1 MEPRGLAGGYRVNL
15 LAQIVGWLGDP
26 QHWSGP
32 TGIPARVLEHL
43 EYSGL
48 AVLLGV
54 LVAVPIGALVGHTG
68 RGGFLIVGLANGL
81 RALPDLGLL
90 ILLVL
95 LVGIGLLPVVVAL
108 LVLAVPPLLAGTYAG
123 VRNVDASVV
132 DAARGMGMREREIL
146 LKVELPNSLPLLL
159 GGLRA
164 ATLQVIATAAVAAYV
179 SFGGLGRFLI
189 DGLSVRDYPQMAAG
203 AVLVA
208 VLALV
213 VEAILA
219 GVQRAVVSPGLRSG
233 GARIRPSGDPENDPT
248 RLGDDPADLSNP
260 EMAGVNP

>member
-1 MEPRGLAGGYRVNL
+1 
-15 LAQIVGWLGDP
+15 
-26 QHWSGP
+26 
-32 TGIPARVLEHL
+32 VLI
-43 EYSGL
+43 
-48 AVLLGV
+48 GV
-54 LVAVPIGALVGHTG
+54 VVAVPIGALVGHTG

-81 RALPDLGLL
+81 RSLPDLGLL

-146 LKVELPNSLPLLL
+146 LKVELPNSLPLLI

-164 ATLQVIATAAVAAYV
+164 ATLQVVATAAVAAYV

-208 VLALV
+208 VLALL
-213 VEAILA
+213 VEAVLA
-219 GVQRAVVSPGLRSG
+219 CVQRAVVSPGLRSG
-233 GARIRPSGDPENDPT
+233 GARIRPPGDPRNDPT
-248 RLGDDPADLSNP
+248 LPDRGESDQTTP
-260 EMAGVNP
+260 EMAGAN